1 MHVTIELSTM
11 DKPAI
16 NLDSLALRQFCRK
29 WRVKELAVFGSYARG
44 DYHDASDIDFVIDHQ
59 DGVEWD
65 LSDAADM
72 RDELSRI
79 LGKKVDLLTRYA
91 LEHTSNWL
99 FRKIVLSSME
109 TVYAAR

>member
-1 MHVTIELSTM
+1 M

-16 NLDSLALRQFCRK
+16 NPELPALRDFCEK

-44 DYHDASDIDFVIDHQ
+44 DFRDDSDIDLVIDHQ
-59 DGVEWD
+59 EDAEWD
-65 LSDAADM
+65 LSDGAEM
-72 RDELSRI
+72 RRELSRI
-79 LGKKVDLLTRYA
+79 LGKEVDLLTRYA
-91 LEHTSNWL
+91 LDHTSNWL